1 MTMVEQNGP
10 ERPVKKILSARLQL
24 CAQMVPQGSKVADVG
39 CDHGYLSIFLLRS
52 GIAAQ
57 VVAADLR
64 PMPLNAARRNAKRFG
79 VADQIRFV
87 LGDGLKPVEKGEV
100 DCVVCAGM
108 GGDTIAGIL
117 AACPWVKSDACTLV
131 LQPQSSGNDLRR
143 WLGENRYIIER
154 ELPVLDGGRLY
165 TAMKVRYGGG
175 TPVSP
180 GHEYASQALL
190 DGGGA
195 LVGDYLRRISVSLKK
210 NIEGLQKS
218 QLEDRRAQLPFYE
231 TALREIEE
239 MREAHDYSETDT

>member
-10 ERPVKKILSARLQL
+10 EQPAKKILSARLQL
-24 CAQMVPQGSKVADVG
+24 CAQMVPQGAKVVDVG
-39 CDHGYLSIFLLRS
+39 CDHGYLSIHLLRT
-52 GIAAQ
+52 GIATQ

-64 PMPLNAARRNAKRFG
+64 PMPLDAARRNAKRFG

-87 LGDGLKPVEKGEV
+87 LGDGLKPVAEGEA

-117 AACPWVKSDACTLV
+117 AACPWVKSSSCTLV

-143 WLGENRYIIER
+143 WLGENRYTIER
-154 ELPVLDGGRLY
+154 ELPVMDGGRLY
-165 TAMKVRYGGG
+165 TAMTARYGGG

-190 DGGGA
+190 EGGGP
-195 LVGDYLRRISVSLKK
+195 LVGAYLRRMAASLKK
-210 NIEGLQKS
+210 TIGGLQKS
-218 QLEDRRAQLPFYE
+218 QLEECRAQLPFYDI
-231 TALREIEE
+231 ALREIEE
-239 MREAHDYSETDT
+239 MREAYDYGETDP